1 VTVFAFL
8 GPTLP
13 AARAR
18 EILEV
23 EVLPPARAGDL
34 CALLHGERKVSAVA
48 LVDGLFQQTPAIWHK
63 EILFALSRGIS
74 VYGSSSMGA
83 LRAAEL
89 HAFGMIGVGRVFEAY
104 LSLAYEDDDEVA
116 VVHGEGEHGFVPLSD
131 PMVNL
136 RHGLAA
142 AREANVIAAATEEV
156 LSALAKSWF
165 YPDRSWRRI
174 FAEAAAH
181 GVPAVEVAA
190 LRGFVETTKPDRK
203 RDDAVLLF
211 ERIARD
217 QRDGFARER
226 VSFDFEPTKY
236 WEALVAAVV
245 PPKLPR

>member
-1 VTVFAFL
+1 MTVFAFL

-13 AARAR
+13 GQRAR
-18 EILEV
+18 ELLDV

-34 CALLHGERKVSAVA
+34 CALLHGERQVTAVA

-63 EILFALSRGIS
+63 EILFALSRGIP

-89 HAFGMIGVGRVFEAY
+89 HAFGMIGVGRIFEAY
-104 LSLAYEDDDEVA
+104 LSGAYEDDDEVA

-136 RHGLAA
+136 RHGLSV
-142 AREANVIAAATEEV
+142 ARDAKVVAPATEES
-156 LSALAKSWF
+156 LCALAKSWF

-174 FAEAAAH
+174 FAEAARH
-181 GVPAVEVAA
+181 GVPQSEVAA
-190 LRGFVETTKPDRK
+190 LRHFVESTKPDRK
-203 RDDAVLLF
+203 RDDALLLF

-217 QRDGFARER
+217 QREGFARQKP
-226 VSFDFEPTKY
+226 SFDFEPTKY
-236 WEALVAAVV
+236 WEALVAAVAPAR
-245 PPKLPR
+245 PPR